1 MLTVGLPRKLGVFWR
16 NKKLILELFPRAG
29 LKTGTTRE
37 CEDTRNKD
45 SIRKRSRAQ
54 ELGFISLVC

>member
-1 MLTVGLPRKLGVFWR
+1 MGFLGNLESSGGIR
-16 NKKLILELFPRAG
+16 KLILELFPRAG
-29 LKTGTTRE
+29 LKTGTRE

-54 ELGFISLVC
+54 ELGFMSSVC